1 LGRKKT
7 NEKRNMVDT
16 IVVKRVKRN
25 WSSPMETK
33 GQHKIYQKA
42 ISSIAIPENSM
53 KPDAKPIKK
62 IE

>member
-1 LGRKKT
+1 
-7 NEKRNMVDT
+7 MVDT